1 MPKKKNMPLCLHRSW
16 VEVDLLQLTRNYL
29 LCRAMLPKDT
39 RVMAVVKADAYGHG
53 YAALSCRLQAA
64 GADAFAVSNL
74 REAIELREAGITR
87 DILILGYTPVSEW
100 RHLVMYDLI
109 QTLISEEYAEALW
122 QASHMPLRCQF
133 AVDTGMNRI
142 GLATDD
148 PAAAEA
154 CIRRYAA
161 RFTMTGIFTHL
172 CTADGQDEAS
182 RAFARGQIER
192 FEALADRLTD
202 LSMPY
207 VHCLNSAGSL
217 FHQTKENKTVRM
229 GIVLYGLKP
238 DRENTLPDGVAPI
251 LSWKSVI
258 AMVKAVKAGEGIS
271 YGRTVILD
279 RDTRVATVPTGY
291 ADGYSRALSGKGYVL
306 VNGHRAPILGRV
318 CMDMMMLDVTDVP
331 HVQVGDA
338 VTLIGCDGE
347 HCITAD
353 DLAVLCDTIGYEL
366 VCGISKRV
374 PRVYQN

>member
-1 MPKKKNMPLCLHRSW
+1 MTNKPMYLRRSW
-16 VEVDLLQLTRNYL
+16 VEIDLSQLEKNFS
-29 LCRAMLPKDT
+29 LCRAAVSPDT
-39 RVMAVVKADAYGHG
+39 KVMAVVKADAYGHG
-53 YAALSCRLQAA
+53 YAAVSCRLQAT
-64 GADAFAVSNL
+64 GTDAFAVSNL

-122 QASHMPLRCQF
+122 EASHMPLSCQF

-142 GLATDD
+142 GIPTDD
-148 PAAAEA
+148 LAAAEA

-161 RFTMTGIFTHL
+161 RFRMTGIFTHL
-172 CTADGQDEAS
+172 CTADGEDEAS
-182 RAFARGQIER
+182 RAFARGQIAR
-192 FEALADRLTD
+192 FSALAERLLD
-202 LSMPY
+202 LGMPY

-217 FHQTKENKTVRM
+217 FHQAKENKTVRM

-258 AMVKAVKAGEGIS
+258 AMVKTVKAGEGIS

-338 VTLIGCDGE
+338 VTLIGRDGE

-353 DLAVLCDTIGYEL
+353 DLAALCDTIGYEL